1 MAETQSPNED
11 LPQGDFIKP
20 ASTDIKQYLPFG
32 NNPPKPDSE
41 LYTPVP
47 VRQQN
52 LSGSG
57 LPGRSS
63 NIQQYAVKDK
73 VTGYPPFSPNQLPQS
88 TKDGDLMID
97 HLNTLLQKR
106 SQSVV
111 DNNQYAKPFMY
122 DASATGA
129 NKARYKAYGQKTYD
143 KIGFSPEINNEEVF
157 NANTSMLDDY
167 IRMGTHSFLP
177 MLGNGL
183 FANPKSYGQLIAGD
197 IGQDSDSAEDYEK
210 YNNLGYSTKGGV
222 FGFVNNLLNSVAYSV
237 GVMAETTAEYAAIGA
252 VEGSLVGPEGTA
264 LGGALGGATGA
275 IKGLATLPKAL
286 WNMGKFGG
294 AMLKNLKNLERYNAA
309 QRLFLQ
315 ASRTTVNFVNPLSN
329 TTSALK
335 EAYGTANNLTNLARA
350 SKSAAGFFR
359 DVSWINSG
367 WSEGRLEGG
376 MGENNAYKK
385 GYDRFW
391 LENNRAPNEQEQ
403 LDLRKTAKLVG
414 FEDTYKN
421 GLLVMYS
428 NKIAFPNLFK
438 GNMLTKYTRNIT
450 TVGKEFDIIY
460 QAAKK
465 GTLKEGKSALTQ
477 GAYEIVD
484 FNLRNALKGLVRP
497 ANLGRASINY
507 FKTNL
512 VEGTQEYLQDVIANY
527 SEQYYLD
534 AYFDKTPQNFRYSM
548 ATLRDAFGQANE
560 RGFETFASGFFMG
573 GLLRPF
579 GGAVPRYASM
589 MYTKAKMDPKEY
601 ELDMAER
608 KGYGERLVNAMNRM
622 DKNPADFLSDR
633 VVNFGVASTLSR
645 VHNSD
650 DTDTKGHKD
659 AVQAGF
665 ANDVLTVSSSG
676 TFDIWKG
683 NFKRFQQLNEKELE
697 EAFELE
703 PGQGAKAKKML
714 DDYIKKADK
723 IQSRYN
729 YAMDTFGKKK
739 IDTANLKENTP
750 EYDKAQIYNRAI
762 DHSIKNMLFLQ
773 DAFDNNL
780 ERLNKMHKAWSI
792 LDPNA
797 KLPGFDFNTLTD
809 NNQLNNTIDMLSTEI
824 ESMKQAMESAPAN
837 SNLSSKIEEKRE
849 LLEDLKNYQKNQEEY
864 IIARYKNEAFAQ
876 AKESFMKEYD
886 LSEEDAEVKAFEEVI
901 EGYNKAGVNPVEN
914 YKTSY
919 KNLLKRLAGDDVN
932 YHKMMSTLEE
942 NKSFEDLFK
951 DLMDMHAL
959 TNENKVIVPYINL
972 LLDTDGFY
980 EHVDRNFKWMENL
993 YKNRKEYY
1001 KNAVNTA
1008 IEMKEYN
1015 DLLKALSDQNIYV
1028 DLEQFAD
1035 WVEDKNNLPDYFID
1049 ATTDAE
1055 RIIPKDSL
1063 LYQKYIDIFE
1073 RVTNLQ
1079 QEKPA
1084 GNPADLKSL
1093 MDQEIEDLLQ
1103 QKDKDLADA
1112 ETHFKSDIELE
1123 RGAPLEKLRET
1134 EDASKLPTESG
1145 EPATDPTQ
1153 EILDK
1158 FKGALELA
1166 ESDQVN
1172 LVFDVYKYIWKNSLI
1187 DLKQF
1192 NDDPAKY
1199 EAFFL
1204 KKIKKIQNNKKRMA
1218 EEVMPLADSY
1228 DWTDKEDTLN
1238 AALYY
1243 FTVLEI
1249 INEEIEKAKKEAKET
1264 VTAEPVVLVE
1274 NSESWKDY
1282 QAVLKSIEA
1291 KYKKLIDEVTKKY
1304 AQQGLKP
1311 ETSNELTINTPWDE
1325 ITDDKFKTKL
1335 TKLFDEYLKNRGQEN
1350 LLAENPDEYTRLR
1363 DNWFREQGDLI
1374 KEYNDQIAA
1383 TALKKEREA
1392 GIISEPKLKYY
1403 KSNGNLISEPL
1414 SELNKLLDRL
1424 YGEKE
1429 LGMKTDKNDN
1439 IVKLTDKEKSNLD
1452 SDIAAIEELIEKK
1465 RNSPAQLSNFQ
1476 KSIDLFKEKIL
1487 DRQAEV
1493 EQILD
1498 EEGNVE
1504 SRKLD
1509 GKTPQRVTNVAETLD
1524 IELTPGKKPYLYSP
1538 LEDKTKDVLDE
1549 EGNVIDQETTPSPI
1563 LEIFDLINNDD
1574 AIKPE
1579 ARVNKFIDKFLQLKY
1594 PAFEETTKNKI
1605 TGKKVENPKIEALR
1619 QSLTKDFSRENV
1631 IKTIQKLSSKEA
1643 ADVGNT
1649 MDVLIKEFL
1658 TREGAS
1664 WKKVTKP
1671 DNMTQEVFDNLFG
1684 SRGVITRFRDSIIDG
1699 EYYIVGASTLVFDK
1713 TLGEMGIAGETD
1725 LIAIDAKGNFNIID
1739 VKALTKD
1746 KWDVFHG
1753 DVRYKKRVAK
1763 LTKEGLTE
1771 EEIAKDKDVITY
1783 GKEKFKSKKQYFRLQ
1798 QSIYRNL
1805 FFNMTGILPKRIGL
1819 LPIEVEYDKL
1829 GNIVSA
1835 KLSDL
1840 VPKDQTT
1847 IELFYMPEVEAM
1859 VPLKAAPVAPPT
1871 GTPTSNIEA
1880 QKAELNKLKDLIA
1893 KTDDLRSI
1901 MDDIFKVLDEK
1912 KYENWQETLDE
1923 DQLKK
1928 DLQDKVDKAKS
1939 QEDLANNLANI
1950 ISKYLLPKFIDT
1962 ELAAL
1967 EQQPVSDKADIENKI
1982 KAFDKTIENEFEEGD
1997 YRKVL
2002 VLAEKQVKDGTI
2014 PQIPENVQ
2022 LITNYPKLFEE
2033 FIKATDARNKTI
2045 DAFDKEAVLAGK
2057 PNELPIYTIE
2067 STINPATKRLEIR
2080 WVENRKEAI
2089 TNIQLVKI
2097 NNYAAEEL
2105 INYKNKLQKELAALE
2120 QSTEPVYEVTKPK
2133 SKKLKDNIGQTVVY
2147 QGQIGELI
2155 LNNDGT
2161 YAIKTS
2167 DNNVKII
2174 TYAVK
2179 NVAESKI
2186 TFEQAGLLPVQ
2197 EIKNYGQITN
2207 VEGTEIDA
2215 EFLDQEET
2223 KAVVNGVLY
2232 TVDRNE
2238 FGNIETLTYESNA
2251 SEIVKTQEELDKTNS
2266 EIDALRAETETLTSQ
2281 ETYDNLQ
2288 KRIDEI
2294 TEALTNTSNDEVI
2307 QRLTKKRIVLSDQFQ
2322 QIKNTQNA
2330 NIRKIAQL
2338 EINKQSLKAKLSNLK
2353 TTNFKRTLT
2362 GGNANDIIFALNAL
2376 PNSFQ
2381 KATKKLKPNDQQK
2394 VLKEIS
2400 RQSTS
2405 PTAATSIDEIFE
2417 DMPYAVYRLWA
2428 GGINAIN
2435 ELDLKEIQAWANS
2448 TIQRLTNLAS
2458 VLDNKGDISDDVTN
2472 QINTINNFVSQL
2484 ALIKLNKDGKI
2495 SKKQSKE
2502 AREAFRPED
2511 ETSNATPKNEIPVNG
2526 QTKGSTGQ
2534 NSGVEPTADQIKAT
2548 LRGLNASADELLSGL
2563 GSEESLDKMSGFIT
2577 DMQNAKSNIELDK
2590 IYYFALQEIDENPG
2604 VYSSD
2609 NLKEEYDKAK
2619 AKLIVEVTL
2628 GNVKNDGYII
2638 LKDDTF
2644 GYAKGTL
2651 WIVVKENQD
2660 GTLNIQDIDGIF
2672 EETITEGQLQYNFS
2686 RINEE
2691 SMKQSDVEVSQEDQ
2705 EIANA
2710 TTKTVEDLLTDSDVL
2725 KNAEKEVDEAT
2736 TKGSFRDKLKNR
2748 NCNI

>member
-143 KIGFSPEINNEEVF
+143 KIGFNPEINNEEVF

-329 TTSALK
+329 TTSSLK

-450 TVGKEFDIIY
+450 TVGKEFDVIY

-465 GTLKEGKSALTQ
+465 GALKEGKSALTQ

-601 ELDMAER
+601 EIYMTER

-633 VVNFGVASTLSR
+633 VVNFGVASKLSR

-650 DTDTKGHKD
+650 DTDTKEHKD
-659 AVQAGF
+659 AVQSGF
-665 ANDVLTVSSSG
+665 ANDVLTVLSSG

-723 IQSRYN
+723 MQSRYN

-773 DAFDNNL
+773 DSFDNNL

-809 NNQLNNTIDMLSTEI
+809 NNQLSNTIDMLSTEI
-824 ESMKQAMESAPAN
+824 ESMKQAMELAQPN
-837 SNLSSKIEEKRE
+837 LVLSSKIEEKRE

-876 AKESFMKEYD
+876 AKESFMKEYN

-901 EGYNKAGVNPVEN
+901 EGYNKAGVNPIEN

-932 YHKMMSTLEE
+932 YHKMMSTLEK
-942 NKSFEDLFK
+942 NKNFEDLFK

-1249 INEEIEKAKKEAKET
+1249 INEEIEKAKKEVKET
-1264 VTAEPVVLVE
+1264 VTTEPVVLVE

-1282 QAVLKSIEA
+1282 QAVLKTIEA

-1325 ITDDKFKTKL
+1325 ITDEKFKTKL
-1335 TKLFDEYLKNRGQEN
+1335 TKLFDEYLKSRGQEN

-1374 KEYNDQIAA
+1374 KEYNDQTAA

-1403 KSNGNLISEPL
+1403 KSDGDLISKPL
-1414 SELNKLLDRL
+1414 SYLNKLLDRL
-1424 YGEKE
+1424 YGEKD
-1429 LGMKTDKNDN
+1429 LGMKTDKNDKL
-1439 IVKLTDKEKSNLD
+1439 VKLTDKEKSNLD
-1452 SDIAAIEELIEKK
+1452 SDITAIEELIEKK
-1465 RNSPAQLSNFQ
+1465 RNNPAQLSNFE

-1504 SRKLD
+1504 SRQLD

-1538 LEDKTKDVLDE
+1538 LEDKTQDVTDE

-1579 ARVNKFIDKFLQLKY
+1579 AKANKFIDKFLQLRY

-1658 TREGAS
+1658 TREGTS

-1859 VPLKAAPVAPPT
+1859 VPLKAVPVAPPT

-1901 MDDIFKVLDEK
+1901 MDEIFKVLDEK

-1939 QEDLANNLANI
+1939 QEDLANI

-1967 EQQPVSDKADIENKI
+1967 E
-1982 KAFDKTIENEFEEGD
+1982 
-1997 YRKVL
+1997 
-2002 VLAEKQVKDGTI
+2002 
-2014 PQIPENVQ
+2014 
-2022 LITNYPKLFEE
+2022 
-2033 FIKATDARNKTI
+2033 
-2045 DAFDKEAVLAGK
+2045 K
-2057 PNELPIYTIE
+2057 P
-2067 STINPATKRLEIR
+2067 
-2080 WVENRKEAI
+2080 
-2089 TNIQLVKI
+2089 
-2097 NNYAAEEL
+2097 
-2105 INYKNKLQKELAALE
+2105 
-2120 QSTEPVYEVTKPK
+2120 TEPIYEVTKPK
-2133 SKKLKDNIGQTVVY
+2133 SKKLKDNIGQTIVY

-2186 TFEQAGLLPVQ
+2186 TFELAGLLPVQ

-2266 EIDALRAETETLTSQ
+2266 EIDVLRAETETLTSQ

-2307 QRLTKKRIVLSDQFQ
+2307 QRLTKKRIVLSGQFQ

-2417 DMPYAVYRLWA
+2417 DMPYAVDRLWA

-2435 ELDLKEIQAWANS
+2435 ESDLKEIQAWANS

-2526 QTKGSTGQ
+2526 QTEGSAGQ

-2660 GTLNIQDIDGIF
+2660 GTLDIQDIDGFF